1 MIKNYDVGDLSE
13 FWRSLTYRGNKSGD
27 GKMQCGKALGYG
39 EAHKKVWTAALLQ
52 RYVWGSRGHL
62 WGFGEQI
69 GLVMSQLCNMA
80 GKLEGLRSSNYH
92 SELICSLGGR
102 LTW

>member
-1 MIKNYDVGDLSE
+1 
-13 FWRSLTYRGNKSGD
+13 
-27 GKMQCGKALGYG
+27 MQCGKALGYGNGSG

-69 GLVMSQLCNMA
+69 RLVMSQLCNMA
-80 GKLEGLRSSNYH
+80 GKLEGLRSSSYH
-92 SELICSLGGR
+92 SETILSLGGT
-102 LTW
+102 LT